1 MRRSASIGR
10 IFVLLILI
18 ILLIF
23 GGLLWFDYLG
33 LVNTRGMF
41 SPVYSLFGLKTPQGV
56 TPLNENELASLE
68 DDRYEK
74 RLMALEIKAQE
85 LAKEQEEVRAKQIEN
100 KQISEELDAR
110 LSAVE
115 EKEKNFNLILTETN
129 DRNAN
134 IIQIATY
141 MNSMPP
147 DKAVANLL
155 EMDDQDIIDVLRA
168 AENIARQNDKTSQV
182 SNWFSLMPP
191 VRAAEIQRKMAN
203 KPITFP

>member
-1 MRRSASIGR
+1 MRRSGSIGR
-10 IFVLLILI
+10 IIVLLILI
-18 ILLIF
+18 VLLVF

-33 LVNTRGMF
+33 LINTRGMF
-41 SPVYSLFGLKTPQGV
+41 SPLYSLFGLKTPQGI
-56 TPLNENELASLE
+56 TPLSGDELANLD

-74 RLMALEIKAQE
+74 RLKA
-85 LAKEQEEVRAKQIEN
+85 EQIAN
-100 KQISEELDAR
+100 KQVAEELDAR
-110 LSAVE
+110 QSAVE

-155 EMDDQDIIDVLRA
+155 EMDDQDIIDVFRAVEKIA
-168 AENIARQNDKTSQV
+168 AENNRLSQV

-191 VRAAEIQRKMAN
+191 ARAAEIQRKMAN
-203 KPITFP
+203 KPATLP

>member
-1 MRRSASIGR
+1 MSIGR
-10 IFVLLILI
+10 ILLLLFLI

-33 LVNTRGMF
+33 LFNTRSMF
-41 SPVYSLFGLKTPQGV
+41 SPIYSVFGLKTPQGV
-56 TPLNENELASLE
+56 TKLKEDELANLE

-85 LAKEQEEVRAKQIEN
+85 LAKQEEEVKAKQIEN

-110 LSAVE
+110 QSAVE

-129 DRNAN
+129 DRTVN
-134 IIQIATY
+134 INQIAIY
-141 MNSMPP
+141 MNSMAPN
-147 DKAVANLL
+147 KAVANLL

-168 AENIARQNDKTSQV
+168 AENIAKRNGKVSQV

-191 VRAAEIQRKMAN
+191 NRAAEIQRKMAN
-203 KPITFP
+203 KPIVFP

>member
-41 SPVYSLFGLKTPQGV
+41 SPVYSLFGLKTSQGV

>member
-1 MRRSASIGR
+1 MRRSGSIGR
-10 IFVLLILI
+10 IIVLLILI
-18 ILLIF
+18 VLLVF

-33 LVNTRGMF
+33 LINTRGMF
-41 SPVYSLFGLKTPQGV
+41 SPLYSLFGLKTPQGI
-56 TPLNENELASLE
+56 TPLSGDELANLD

-74 RLMALEIKAQE
+74 RFMALEIKSQE
-85 LAKEQEEVRAKQIEN
+85 LAKWEEQVKAEQIAN
-100 KQISEELDAR
+100 KQVAEELDAR
-110 LSAVE
+110 QSAVE

-155 EMDDQDIIDVLRA
+155 EMDDQDIIDVFRAVEKIA
-168 AENIARQNDKTSQV
+168 AENNRLSQV

-191 VRAAEIQRKMAN
+191 ARAAEIQRKMAN
-203 KPITFP
+203 KPATLP

>member
-1 MRRSASIGR
+1 
-10 IFVLLILI
+10 
-18 ILLIF
+18 
-23 GGLLWFDYLG
+23 
-33 LVNTRGMF
+33 MF
-41 SPVYSLFGLKTPQGV
+41 SPLYSLFGLKTPQGI
-56 TPLNENELASLE
+56 TPLSGDELANLD

-74 RLMALEIKAQE
+74 RLMALEIKSQE
-85 LAKEQEEVRAKQIEN
+85 LAKWEEQVKAEQIAN
-100 KQISEELDAR
+100 KQVAEELDAR
-110 LSAVE
+110 QSAVE

-155 EMDDQDIIDVLRA
+155 EMDDQDIIDVFRAVEKIA
-168 AENIARQNDKTSQV
+168 AENNRLSQV

-191 VRAAEIQRKMAN
+191 ARAAEIQRKMAN
-203 KPITFP
+203 KPATLP

>member
-1 MRRSASIGR
+1 MRRSGSIGR
-10 IFVLLILI
+10 IIVLLILI
-18 ILLIF
+18 VLLVF

-33 LVNTRGMF
+33 LINTRGMF
-41 SPVYSLFGLKTPQGV
+41 SPLYSLFGLKTPQGI
-56 TPLNENELASLE
+56 TPLSGDELANLD

-74 RLMALEIKAQE
+74 RLMALEIKSQE
-85 LAKEQEEVRAKQIEN
+85 LAKWEEQVKAEQIAN
-100 KQISEELDAR
+100 KQVAEELDAR
-110 LSAVE
+110 QSAVE

-155 EMDDQDIIDVLRA
+155 EMDDQDIIDVFRAVEKIA
-168 AENIARQNDKTSQV
+168 AENNRLSQV

-191 VRAAEIQRKMAN
+191 ARAAEIQRKMAN
-203 KPITFP
+203 KPATLP

>member
-1 MRRSASIGR
+1 MRRNASIGR